1 MYIMPTIKSPIQ
13 FNWDLHN
20 IHKSWNKHQV
30 DYRECE
36 QAFANQP
43 NLIFEDIKHS
53 QTESRY
59 TLFGK
64 SDKERM
70 LYITFTLRNTQI
82 RIISARD
89 MNNKER
95 SRYEAIKQS

>member
-1 MYIMPTIKSPIQ
+1 MLKIQ
-13 FNWDLHN
+13 EPVVFNWDLHN

-36 QAFANQP
+36 QAFTNP
-43 NLIFEDIKHS
+43 PYLIFEDVKHS

-64 SDKERM
+64 SDKERF

-89 MNNKER
+89 MNKKER
-95 SRYEAIKQS
+95 SKYETIK